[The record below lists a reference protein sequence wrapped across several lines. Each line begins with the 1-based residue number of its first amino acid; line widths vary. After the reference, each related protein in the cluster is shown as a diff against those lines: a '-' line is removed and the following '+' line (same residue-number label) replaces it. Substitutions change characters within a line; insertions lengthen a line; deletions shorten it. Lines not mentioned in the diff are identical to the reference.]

1 MRQWIG
7 SRKHLVL
14 AVFATISVVVGGNI
28 GALNVCGPD
37 TSDETSSSLVFI
49 STLDGN
55 LLALDLN
62 KNGEKKWSVDFQD
75 KPMLSSSI
83 HKRELNNDGHWVR
96 LIPSLNGG
104 LYKFDG
110 ENLESL
116 RVTPQQLLRSSFRY
130 SDDLVLSGSGET
142 RTYGISSSSGKILYH
157 CHEGSCTNMTENETY
172 LGQDVLVVRRFQDT
186 IRAAE
191 PRTGQERWNYSVGQ
205 HELELIPYDNQ
216 KCNNKL
222 LQWVEN
228 IVLKVN
234 VPEGLIWAVNR
245 TSPESKLWQY
255 KMDSPIVSVWR
266 QHGERMKSDDDGTR
280 RLTSLNLFESTERN
294 WGSQYTASPDIYV
307 AMHDRQLYIQENTKH
322 VKLLGTTSPHRTYP
336 WRPYPASDTALAIR
350 QEDASLSTALSVLY
364 NSEYINGN
372 GFYLHSRETLQKENS
387 NQCNKSHAPL
397 LGAPAQL
404 DPPPDDS
411 YSEETPVQVIIVS
424 LWYWW
429 KEVLIISI
437 TTAIL
442 LNFMLTQ
449 RLLNATSR
457 VKDAVLPPLIVER
470 PLPPKEAPPQL
481 PPVLECSGEFVS
493 RYLTDFDPVD
503 CLGKG
508 GYGVVFEA
516 RKKIDHVNYAV
527 KRITLPNNEDARERV
542 MREVRALANLDHQNI
557 VRYFHAWLE
566 CPPAGWKEEHDDMY
580 INRQKFSPSEFP
592 SEISMTPSKPSASV
606 CIDLPNSEKSSVD
619 SAFEALELNKVND
632 ESSFIVFDEGSDDSA
647 VTEEIY
653 DSAGITETSESIN
666 YPRGDDDNGLG
677 DDSESIVFRNTCSEK
692 IVDQT
697 DKSER
702 DKRKASL
709 SLMLGQ
715 KSSKKIPRM
724 FLYIQ
729 MQLCHRESLREWMK
743 RQTQDRNPDNVESIF
758 QQIVDGVE
766 YVHLHGLIHRD
777 LKPSNI
783 FFSYDKKVKIG
794 DFGLATAMTEGWEE
808 PRTPNG
814 AEVEGVGNGLHT
826 AHVGTHLYMAPE
838 QMNGQVYN
846 YKVDIYALGIILF
859 ELLSPFGTDME
870 RMLAILDLRK
880 AVFPEGFGE
889 KHPKAIELLRM
900 MLDENPGKRPTT
912 LGIKARPPLAKS
924 EWRVG
929 NEGDEGKWHFDLPQ
943 ISRHSSVNNSSSGE
957 SWDISAS

>member
-1 MRQWIG
+1 MSQWL
-7 SRKHLVL
+7 SPRRHLMF
-14 AVFATISVVVGGNI
+14 AVFVTISVVVGGNI
-28 GALNVCGPD
+28 DALNVCGPD
-37 TSDETSSSLVFI
+37 TSDETSSSLVFV

-62 KNGEKKWSVDFQD
+62 KNGEKKWSVDFED

-96 LIPSLNGG
+96 LIPSLSGG

-116 RVTPQQLLRSSFRY
+116 QVTPQQLLRSSFRY

-142 RTYGISSSSGKILYH
+142 RTWGISSTTGKILYH
-157 CHEGSCTNMTENETY
+157 CNEGSCTNMTGNESY
-172 LGQDVLVVRRFQDT
+172 LGHHVLIVRRFQDT

-205 HELELIPYDNQ
+205 HDLELIPNDNQ
-216 KCNNKL
+216 KCNSKL
-222 LQWVEN
+222 LQHIEN
-228 IVLKVN
+228 IELRVN
-234 VPEGLIWAVNR
+234 IPEGLIWAINK
-245 TSPESKLWQY
+245 TNPGIKLWQQ
-255 KMDSPIVSVWR
+255 KVESPIVSVWR
-266 QHGERMKSDDDGTR
+266 EHGEQNEIEKEGNISK
-280 RLTSLNLFESTERN
+280 LTALNLFESTKST
-294 WGSQYTASPDIYV
+294 WGNEYAVSPDIYV
-307 AMHDRQLYIQENTKH
+307 GMHDRQLYIQENVKH
-322 VKLLGTTSPHRTYP
+322 IKLIARTTEASRIYP
-336 WRPYPASDTALAIR
+336 WRPYPASDTALVLH
-350 QEDASLSTALSVLY
+350 QEENSLSTALSVLY
-364 NSEYINGN
+364 NSDYINGN
-372 GFYLHSRETLQKENS
+372 GFYLHSKEILQQEDS
-387 NQCNKSHAPL
+387 SQCNKTQVPL
-397 LGAPAQL
+397 LEASPSESRDDL
-404 DPPPDDS
+404 D
-411 YSEETPVQVIIVS
+411 SEETPVQVIIVS

-429 KEVLIISI
+429 KEVLIISFS
-437 TTAIL
+437 TAIL

-449 RLLNATSR
+449 RLLNATTP
-457 VKDAVLPPLIVER
+457 VKDAVAPPLIVER
-470 PLPPKEAPPQL
+470 PLIPKENIPKPL
-481 PPVLECSGEFVS
+481 PSLESSGEFVS

-566 CPPAGWKEEHDDMY
+566 CPPAGWKEEHDEMY
-580 INRQKFSPSEFP
+580 INRQNFSPSEFP
-592 SEISMTPSKPSASV
+592 SEISMTPSKPNASV

-619 SAFEALELNKVND
+619 SAFEALELNKNND
-632 ESSFIVFDEGSDDSA
+632 DSSFIIFDERSDESA
-647 VTEEIY
+647 VTEELY

-666 YPRGDDDNGLG
+666 HREDENFESRE
-677 DDSESIVFRNTCSEK
+677 DSESIVFQNTCSSHE
-692 IVDQT
+692 IDNR
-697 DKSER
+697 EMN
-702 DKRKASL
+702 KRKASL
-709 SLMLGQ
+709 SLNLAQ

-743 RQTQDRNPDNVESIF
+743 RQTHSRNPDNVENIF

-794 DFGLATAMTEGWEE
+794 DFGLATAMTEEWQE

-814 AEVEGVGNGLHT
+814 GEGEGLGNGLHT

-846 YKVDIYALGIILF
+846 YKVDIYSLGIILF
-859 ELLSPFGTDME
+859 ELLTPFGTDME
-870 RMLAILDLRK
+870 RMMAILDLRK
-880 AVFPEGFGE
+880 AIFPGGFGD
-889 KHPKAIELLRM
+889 KHPRAIDLLRM
-900 MLDENPGKRPTT
+900 MLAENPGKRPTT
-912 LGIKARPPLAKS
+912 LGIKARPPLAKN
-924 EWRVG
+924 EWRVEG
-929 NEGDEGKWHFDLPQ
+929 VGDESKWHFDLPQ
-943 ISRHSSVNNSSSGE
+943 ISRHSSVNTSSSGE
-957 SWDISAS
+957 SWDISTS